1 MELTYDR
8 MNRKLSIAAAVAQ
21 GLVIVLNVVS
31 FFLFLSTI
39 GLYTESYDG
48 TYYIFQSAFSI
59 VSNLLFA
66 VMLFV
71 VLLRAKKDVLAG
83 IFLLLPVVFSTISI
97 LYSVLLNVFI
107 SQSEGTN
114 IVYAPMVLATINL
127 VITLI
132 YRGMLATACFTKG
145 RIFGQRF
152 RIVLPIVAFGYVLL
166 DFLRQL
172 FSVYI
177 TIMFTP
183 NVPIFV
189 DHWELLEMSLR
200 DIATWQNILRQ
211 LPSYA
216 VIILTALAF
225 LYPAKVKPTL
235 TEE

>member
-8 MNRKLSIAAAVAQ
+8 MNRKLSITAAVAQ

-189 DHWELLEMSLR
+189 GHWELLEMSLR

-225 LYPAKVKPTL
+225 LYPAKVKPTI

>member
-8 MNRKLSIAAAVAQ
+8 MNRKLSITAAVAQ

-225 LYPAKVKPTL
+225 LYPAKSKSTI

>member
-8 MNRKLSIAAAVAQ
+8 MNRKLSITAAVAQ

-83 IFLLLPVVFSTISI
+83 IFLLLPVVFSIISI

-166 DFLRQL
+166 VFLRQL

-225 LYPAKVKPTL
+225 LYPAKSKSTI

>member
-8 MNRKLSIAAAVAQ
+8 MNRKLSITAAVAQ

-225 LYPAKVKPTL
+225 LYPAKVKPTI

>member
-8 MNRKLSIAAAVAQ
+8 MNRKLSFAAAVAQ

-31 FFLFLSTI
+31 FLLFLSTI

-225 LYPAKVKPTL
+225 LYPAKSKSTI

>member
-8 MNRKLSIAAAVAQ
+8 MNRKLSITAAVAQ

-83 IFLLLPVVFSTISI
+83 IFLLLPVVFSIISI

-166 DFLRQL
+166 VFLRQL

-225 LYPAKVKPTL
+225 LYPAKIKSTI

>member
-8 MNRKLSIAAAVAQ
+8 MNRKLSITAAVAQ

-83 IFLLLPVVFSTISI
+83 IFLLLPVVFSIISI

-225 LYPAKVKPTL
+225 LYPAKSKSTI